1 MPVLPAHTDPRLPTP
16 RRSDPILPSDQAPVM
31 AAIYTLTA
39 APGAAEQSQ
48 LSQAVFPRLPQAG
61 PRPSSVWSWSPG
73 LVPRPLPITPGTASG
88 HPGVVSAALTAAR
101 TRRSPAVV
109 APNTPAQRSER
120 GGQEGRPGRG
130 QASPL
135 TCTPRLRPH
144 SGEGRGRQPP
154 GAEGVSP
161 HSPPGALSQ
170 PQSRASCSRGSG
182 KLRRED
188 GGRRRPPGGQG
199 RAGHLGPLDWPP
211 VGPAHQSFRFPV
223 V

>member
-31 AAIYTLTA
+31 AAFYTLTA

-170 PQSRASCSRGSG
+170 PQSPGEDSASGPRV
-182 KLRRED
+182 L
-188 GGRRRPPGGQG
+188 GGQG
-199 RAGHLGPLDWPP
+199 NSAGKTGEEGDHLAGRDGLATW
-211 VGPAHQSFRFPV
+211 GL
-223 V
+223 